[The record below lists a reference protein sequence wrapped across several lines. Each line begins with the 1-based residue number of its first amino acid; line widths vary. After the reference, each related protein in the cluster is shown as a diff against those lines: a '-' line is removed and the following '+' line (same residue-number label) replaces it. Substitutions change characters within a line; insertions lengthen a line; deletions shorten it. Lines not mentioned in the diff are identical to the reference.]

1 MIGNACQAMDYNG
14 ILEISAYSNNEGVII
29 EIKDNGTGIPE
40 DIQSNIF
47 NPFSQLEKRWGSGLG
62 LDIVRRIIENQNG
75 HIKFTSTVDQGTTF
89 FVQLPLFA

>member
-1 MIGNACQAMDYNG
+1 MHARLWTTMVFLKYLPIQTMKVSSLKSKIMARVYQM
-14 ILEISAYSNNEGVII
+14 
-29 EIKDNGTGIPE
+29 

-47 NPFSQLEKRWGSGLG
+47 NPFFTTKKKGEGSGLG